1 MKNRTFTKEFWGG
14 FLIFVLV
21 IVIIC
26 FFPKWFTQAGTP
38 DFSNTGQIGDTIGGI
53 MGPFVAIAA
62 AGLTF
67 LAFWVQYRA
76 NEQLR
81 EDITVERFESKFYK
95 MLDIHIQNV
104 QKMDVGTKKG
114 IAVFEEFV
122 SLYHKVYER
131 VSWAADL
138 VIKNSDYIAF
148 KPGEIGYLDFIREY
162 ATDEKKLH
170 ELINKLAYGY
180 FFYGY
185 NYKIPESKG
194 YISVFND
201 EIYNELNA
209 TVATLGRSW
218 FGAGYNNTLGHYYRH
233 LYHTI
238 SYIAKMDSG
247 IISEKQKYEY
257 AKMIRGQMS
266 DEEQLLL
273 YYNSLSIPGQN
284 WNKNNKDERRQYVR
298 ENMGYIARF
307 RMIKNISNI
316 NMICGLNPKDKYAEE
331 IGIWA
336 RKYECD
342 FFEQEGR

>member
-1 MKNRTFTKEFWGG
+1 MKNRTFTNEFWGG

-104 QKMDVGTKKG
+104 EHLQIGSIIGT
-114 IAVFEEFV
+114 AVFSRLIEDYKNIFQILRRLIIEEIRDANIELFPRGM
-122 SLYHKVYER
+122 SPY
-131 VSWAADL
+131 ADL
-138 VIKNSDYIAF
+138 
-148 KPGEIGYLDFIREY
+148 IRECRD
-162 ATDEKKLH
+162 DENKQN
-170 ELINKLAYGY
+170 EVINKLVYGY
-180 FFYGY
+180 FFYGF
-185 NYKIPESKG
+185 G
-194 YISVFND
+194 YSIS
-201 EIYNELNA
+201 EREGAIARLNEKVRNEFAKHLS
-209 TVATLGRSW
+209 TSTLKLVA
-218 FGAGYNNTLGHYYRH
+218 YNNLLGHYYRH

-247 IISEKQKYEY
+247 IISEEQKYEY

-316 NMICGLNPKDKYAEE
+316 NMICGLNPNDKYAEE